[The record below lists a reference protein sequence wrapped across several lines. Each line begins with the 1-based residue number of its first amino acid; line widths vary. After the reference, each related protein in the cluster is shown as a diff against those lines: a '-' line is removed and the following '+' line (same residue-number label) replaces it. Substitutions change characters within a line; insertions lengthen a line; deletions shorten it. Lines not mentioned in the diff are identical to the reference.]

1 MTVFAISEIDDSV
14 QFPDIVPDD
23 LDTVRTWLSTHG
35 NYIRMHHGYLSLEA
49 HTIRIGG
56 VEYVV
61 ISDDTARIDGNPH
74 NVSLLA
80 VDRGIDILGPI
91 VICKQ
96 QEFGLVGLEEKD
108 LKNIMDWIVCEPNP
122 VVIALWGPWR

>member
-1 MTVFAISEIDDSV
+1 MTVFAISERDEKV
-14 QFPDIVPDD
+14 HFPDLDADD
-23 LDTVRTWLSTHG
+23 FDSIKFWLRSHG
-35 NYIRMHHGYLSLEA
+35 NYTRAPRYYTLEA
-49 HTIRIGG
+49 HTVRIGG
-56 VEYVV
+56 SEYVV
-61 ISDDTARIDGNPH
+61 LSDDNARIDGNPH

-96 QEFGLVGLEEKD
+96 QEFGLLGLEEKD